1 MNDFF
6 HEDYRNTIK
15 NYLEN
20 DYFVGSFN
28 QIDNSDHDKY
38 LILRHDIDND
48 IDKALEFAII
58 ENELGVSSS
67 YFFRV
72 NARYY
77 NLLNPKNIEIVK
89 NIENLN
95 HEIGIHLEFNIIDE
109 YKLETLVKNL
119 LNTLNIN
126 LAKKIET
133 YSLHEP
139 SRVDF
144 EVTHKEICDIFGLM
158 RGSYENRF
166 FKDIKYLS
174 DSGGRWR
181 EGHFNEWVNVENK
194 LQVLTHPWW
203 WFKKYPQENY

>member
-6 HEDYRNTIK
+6 HEDYRNTIN

-20 DYFVGSFN
+20 NYFVGSFN
-28 QIDNSDHDKY
+28 QIDNSDYDKY

-77 NLLNPKNIEIVK
+77 NILNPKNIEIIK

-95 HEIGIHLEFNIIDE
+95 HEIGIHLEFNVINE
-109 YKLETLVKNL
+109 YKLETLVNNL
-119 LNTLNIN
+119 LAVLNIN

-139 SRVDF
+139 SRVDI
-144 EVTHKEICDIFGLM
+144 EITHKEICDIFGLV
-158 RGSYENRF
+158 RGSYEKRF

-181 EGHFNEWVNVENK
+181 EGHFNEWVNVVNK
-194 LQVLTHPWW
+194 LQVLIHPWW

>member
-38 LILRHDIDND
+38 LILRLDIDND
-48 IDKALEFAII
+48 IDKALEFAIM

-77 NLLNPKNIEIVK
+77 NLLNP
-89 NIENLN
+89 
-95 HEIGIHLEFNIIDE
+95 
-109 YKLETLVKNL
+109 
-119 LNTLNIN
+119 
-126 LAKKIET
+126 
-133 YSLHEP
+133 
-139 SRVDF
+139 
-144 EVTHKEICDIFGLM
+144 
-158 RGSYENRF
+158 
-166 FKDIKYLS
+166 
-174 DSGGRWR
+174 
-181 EGHFNEWVNVENK
+181 
-194 LQVLTHPWW
+194 
-203 WFKKYPQENY
+203 